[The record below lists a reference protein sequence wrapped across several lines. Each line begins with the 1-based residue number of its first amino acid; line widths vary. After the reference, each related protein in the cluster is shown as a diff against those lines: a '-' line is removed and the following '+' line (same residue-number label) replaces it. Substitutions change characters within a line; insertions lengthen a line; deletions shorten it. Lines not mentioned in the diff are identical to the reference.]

1 MPGQF
6 INHFGQ
12 VRIRVTGSGVMS
24 ARLISLSD
32 TADINLANTTMEA
45 TTPKFVNLHT
55 NFEQQRARLELKTT
69 EFGATFLIRQIIF
82 YIKPDGTNYQQ

>member
-12 VRIRVTGSGVMS
+12 VRMRVTGTGVMS
-24 ARLISLSD
+24 ARLLSLD
-32 TADINLANTTMEA
+32 DVQTINLADTTMQA
-45 TTPKFVNLHT
+45 STPKFVNLHT

-69 EFGATFLIRQIIF
+69 GFGATFLLRQIIF
-82 YIKPDGTNYQQ
+82 YVKPVGTNYPQ